1 MRKTAIRQMIIR
13 RAKSIAG
20 AVLVTLGV
28 FIFYDRAAALLSHP
42 LGASSGE
49 ALGFSVVLA
58 ASRVVQAYAT
68 DHHRFLREFVHH
80 MLCSCLLLLLVI
92 AGTVLSRDGYKGD
105 RGSGGRNN

>member
-1 MRKTAIRQMIIR
+1 MRQTAIRQRMIT
-13 RAKSIAG
+13 RAKSVAG

-58 ASRVVQAYAT
+58 ASRVVQAYAA
-68 DHHRFLREFVHH
+68 DHHRFLRDLVHH
-80 MLCSCLLLLLVI
+80 MLCSCLPLLLVI
-92 AGTVLSRDGYKGD
+92 AGTALSRDGYEHD
-105 RGSGGRNN
+105 RGSGGAE

>member
-1 MRKTAIRQMIIR
+1 MRQTAIRQIIIR

-28 FIFYDRAAALLSHP
+28 FVFYGQASALLSHA
-42 LGASSGE
+42 LGDSSGE

-58 ASRVVQAYAT
+58 ASRVVQAYAA

-80 MLCSCLLLLLVI
+80 MLRSCLPLLLVI
-92 AGTVLSRDGYKGD
+92 AGTALSRDGYEGD
-105 RGSGGRNN
+105 RGSGGVQ

>member
-1 MRKTAIRQMIIR
+1 MRPTAIRQIIIR

-42 LGASSGE
+42 LDASSGE

-58 ASRVVQAYAT
+58 ASRVVKAYAA
-68 DHHRFLREFVHH
+68 DHHRFLREFGHQ
-80 MLCSCLLLLLVI
+80 MLCSCLPLLLVI
-92 AGTVLSRDGYKGD
+92 AGTALSRDGYEGD
-105 RGSGGRNN
+105 RGSGGVE